1 MNHEPVSI
9 DSAGS
14 RRRPRSS
21 RELRQQIV
29 GKCISG
35 VIARPGRNGEP
46 PTVLL
51 LQFDDGSVLEFVS
64 PRSDRVLQAAIE
76 APRKAAARAPDAHPG
91 QLALAVA

>member
-1 MNHEPVSI
+1 MNHEPIAMNPQVLQ
-9 DSAGS
+9 
-14 RRRPRSS
+14 RRPRSS

-35 VIARPGRNGEP
+35 VIARAGQAGEP
-46 PTVLL
+46 PTVLM

-64 PRSDRVLQAAIE
+64 PRSDRVLTAAM
-76 APRKAAARAPDAHPG
+76 APSRRAVVRASSSNPG

>member
-1 MNHEPVSI
+1 MNHDLIPVDPEASK
-9 DSAGS
+9 
-14 RRRPRSS
+14 RRPRSS

-35 VIARPGRNGEP
+35 VVARAGNVGEP

-64 PRSDRVLQAAIE
+64 PRSDRVLKAAIE
-76 APRKAAARAPDAHPG
+76 NPRRAASRSTPAHPG

>member
-1 MNHEPVSI
+1 MNHELS
-9 DSAGS
+9 S
-14 RRRPRSS
+14 RRPRSS

-35 VIARPGRNGEP
+35 VVARAGQAGEP

-51 LQFDDGSVLEFVS
+51 LQFDDGSVLEFIS
-64 PRSDRVLQAAIE
+64 PRSDRVLRAALANPRRAVSRTT
-76 APRKAAARAPDAHPG
+76 APHPD

>member
-14 RRRPRSS
+14 KRRPRSS

-35 VIARPGRNGEP
+35 VIARAGRNGEP

-64 PRSDRVLQAAIE
+64 PRSDRVLQAAIDM
-76 APRKAAARAPDAHPG
+76 PRKATARASEAHPG